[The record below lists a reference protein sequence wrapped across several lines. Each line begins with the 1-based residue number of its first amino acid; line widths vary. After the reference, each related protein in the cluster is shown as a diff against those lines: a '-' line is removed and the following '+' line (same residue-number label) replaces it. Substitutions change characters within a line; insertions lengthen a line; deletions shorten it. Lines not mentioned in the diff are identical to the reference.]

1 MVTLLGSLTWV
12 IISRSCLMLEE
23 GGKYYLFL
31 SLLFLPIYNTNQ
43 LLQWLGAQTKEKK
56 KKKN

>member
-1 MVTLLGSLTWV
+1 
-12 IISRSCLMLEE
+12 MLEE